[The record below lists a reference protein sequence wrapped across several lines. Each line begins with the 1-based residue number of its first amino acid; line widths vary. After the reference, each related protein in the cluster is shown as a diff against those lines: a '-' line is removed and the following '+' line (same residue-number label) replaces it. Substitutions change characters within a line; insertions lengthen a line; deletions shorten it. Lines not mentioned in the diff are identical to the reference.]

1 MPLVWG
7 EIQVGGD
14 RARELSGKRK
24 ESDKMLFD
32 IDMGEWGNGEAGSKD
47 ITSQSFLSS
56 GLISIFEK
64 GESLS
69 IDSASSNFLRV
80 TEDISL
86 GLIPSDSI
94 GDSSLVFIL
103 AALTG
108 GDISITSGSAGA
120 DRLRL

>member
-1 MPLVWG
+1 
-7 EIQVGGD
+7 
-14 RARELSGKRK
+14 
-24 ESDKMLFD
+24 MLFD